1 MLLENSP
8 VDTYNYLILGFTILI
23 IISGGYCIYLF
34 NRFRKL
40 KQQIS
45 ILEESNNTHN
55 RDT

>member
-8 VDTYNYLILGFTILI
+8 AATSNYMMLGFTILA

-34 NRFRKL
+34 NRFSKL

-45 ILEESNNTHN
+45 VIEKSNSTNN
-55 RDT
+55 KDA

>member
-8 VDTYNYLILGFTILI
+8 ADTSNYMMLGFTMLA

-34 NRFRKL
+34 NRFSKS

-45 ILEESNNTHN
+45 VIEKSNSIHN
-55 RDT
+55 KDT

>member
-8 VDTYNYLILGFTILI
+8 ADTSNYMMLGFTILA

-34 NRFRKL
+34 NRFSKL

-45 ILEESNNTHN
+45 VIEKSNSINN
-55 RDT
+55 KDA

>member
-8 VDTYNYLILGFTILI
+8 ADTSNYMMLGFTMLA

-34 NRFRKL
+34 NRFSKL

-45 ILEESNNTHN
+45 VIEKSNSIHN
-55 RDT
+55 QDA

>member
-8 VDTYNYLILGFTILI
+8 VDTSNYLILGFTILT
-23 IISGGYCIYLF
+23 IISGSYCIYLF
-34 NRFRKL
+34 NRFSKL

>member
-8 VDTYNYLILGFTILI
+8 VDTSNYLILGFTILT

>member
-8 VDTYNYLILGFTILI
+8 ADTFNYLMLGFTILA

-34 NRFRKL
+34 NRFSKL

-45 ILEESNNTHN
+45 IIEKSNSIHN
-55 RDT
+55 KDA

>member
-8 VDTYNYLILGFTILI
+8 ADTFNYLMLGFTILA

-34 NRFRKL
+34 NRFSKL

-45 ILEESNNTHN
+45 VIEKSNSINN
-55 RDT
+55 KDA